1 MTEIQFQDEKDAK
14 KFLRMI
20 NKKVDFADSFER
32 IGDDN
37 NCIVVKIDAS
47 SKVVQKC
54 LTTFILHI
62 KTDDWAKE
70 ILLNRYFYMDE
81 LEQRS
86 ILEILHSLIEEER
99 EGLTTLTKDI
109 NIKTCLTE
117 SMNNF
122 MNEMHSEFS
131 FDSFVTFRLKA
142 FFEKLIKYIELSID
156 EYKMEQEYQ
165 VFIHT
170 LRNSLSKKAAKV
182 NHIHVLIDLEIQ
194 FFDTE
199 YREIPQQELM
209 MLYEQRN
216 LASSTYYI
224 DPYSLGPLLALAPKT
239 IYLYTEDRD
248 LPIVRTIINI
258 FEERVKLL
266 EKEHFFLR
274 INTQTEMK

>member
-1 MTEIQFQDEKDAK
+1 MIEIQFQSEKDAK
-14 KFLRMI
+14 KFLRLI
-20 NKKVDFADSFER
+20 NKQVKLAESIER
-32 IGDDN
+32 ISDDN
-37 NCIVVKIDAS
+37 SGNVVKIDGS
-47 SKVVQKC
+47 SQVVQKC
-54 LTTFILHI
+54 LTAFILHI

-70 ILLNRYFYMDE
+70 ILQNRYFYMDE

-99 EGLTTLTKDI
+99 EGLANITKDI
-109 NIKTCLTE
+109 NIKACLAE

-122 MNEMHSEFS
+122 MVETHHAFS
-131 FDSFVTFRLKA
+131 FDSFVIFRLKA
-142 FFEKLIKYIELSID
+142 FIAKLLKYIELSID

-165 VFIHT
+165 VFIHS

-182 NHIHVLIDLEIQ
+182 NHIHVLVDLEIQ

-216 LASSTYYI
+216 LASSPYYI
-224 DPYSLGPLLALAPKT
+224 DPYSLGPLLAIAPKT
-239 IYLYTEDRD
+239 IYLYTEDRE
-248 LPIVRTIINI
+248 LPIVRTILNI
-258 FEERVKLL
+258 FEERVQLL

-274 INTQTEMK
+274 INTQTETK

>member
-1 MTEIQFQDEKDAK
+1 MIEIQFQDKNDAK
-14 KFLRMI
+14 KFLRMM
-20 NKKVDFADSFER
+20 NKQAIFAESFER
-32 IGDDN
+32 IGDGN
-37 NCIVVKIDAS
+37 IFIVVKTEGS
-47 SKVVQKC
+47 STAVQKC
-54 LTTFILHI
+54 LTAFILHI
-62 KTDDWAKE
+62 KTDDWVKE
-70 ILLNRYFYMDE
+70 IVQNRYFYMDE
-81 LEQRS
+81 LEQQS
-86 ILEILHSLIEEER
+86 ILEIFHSLIEEER
-99 EGLTTLTKDI
+99 EDLTSLIKDI
-109 NIKTCLTE
+109 NINKCLLE

-122 MNEMHSEFS
+122 MVEMHSEFS

-170 LRNSLSKKAAKV
+170 LRNSLAKKASKV

-209 MLYEQRN
+209 MLHEQRN
-216 LASSTYYI
+216 LASSSYYI

-239 IYLYTEDRD
+239 IYLYTEDRE

-258 FEERVKLL
+258 FEERVQLL
-266 EKEHFFLR
+266 EKEFFFLR
-274 INTQTEMK
+274 VNTQTEMN

>member
-1 MTEIQFQDEKDAK
+1 MIEIQFQDEKDAK
-14 KFLRMI
+14 KFLLII
-20 NKKVDFADSFER
+20 NKQGKFIDSLERMADE
-32 IGDDN
+32 N
-37 NCIVVKIDAS
+37 NCTVVKTDES
-47 SKVVQKC
+47 STAVQKC
-54 LTTFILHI
+54 LIAFILHI

-70 ILLNRYFYMDE
+70 ILQNRYFYMDE

-99 EGLTTLTKDI
+99 DGLTTLTKDI
-109 NIKTCLTE
+109 NIKSCLAE

-122 MNEMHSEFS
+122 MVERHREFS

-248 LPIVRTIINI
+248 LPIVRTILNI
-258 FEERVKLL
+258 FEERVQLL

-274 INTQTEMK
+274 IIAQTEMK